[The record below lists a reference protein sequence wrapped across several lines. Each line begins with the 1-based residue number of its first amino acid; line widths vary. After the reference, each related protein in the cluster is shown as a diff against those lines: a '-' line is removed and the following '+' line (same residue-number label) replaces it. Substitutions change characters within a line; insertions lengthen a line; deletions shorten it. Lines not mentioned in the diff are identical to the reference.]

1 MVITPPGACA
11 PGREAFSMSTTA
23 SGSAD
28 DLDLRRRRA
37 LYRAEHRGTKEMDWL
52 LGRYAVAKLP
62 TMDAP
67 ALTHF
72 EQLIALSDVDL
83 HAWIIKPDAI
93 IDTAFERTIYD
104 IRAFHDIT
112 TRVN

>member
-1 MVITPPGACA
+1 
-11 PGREAFSMSTTA
+11 MSSSDA
-23 SGSAD
+23 ALN

-52 LGRYAVAKLP
+52 LGRFAAARLAG
-62 TMDAP
+62 MDAA

-72 EQLIALSDVDL
+72 EQLISVSDVDL

-93 IDTAFERTIYD
+93 IDTAFEQWIYD
-104 IRAFHDIT
+104 IRAFHDIS